1 MKNKSHIR
9 LEKYLHEEIAESLAN
24 KVAEAKTKKEKL
36 EILESW
42 MMNYV
47 RATNGDALQTFCM
60 GVLSALFDTNQM
72 MKAYQNT
79 IGKHLKQKRLEP
91 SSNYDVYLKNK
102 RIAERFGRLG
112 MLLEINLEN
121 L

>member
-1 MKNKSHIR
+1 MKNKEYIR
-9 LEKYLHEEIAESLAN
+9 LQRYLHEEIAESLVN
-24 KVAEAKTKKEKL
+24 KVEELKTEKEKL
-36 EILESW
+36 SLLESW
-42 MMNYV
+42 MMHFV
-47 RATNGDALQTFCM
+47 RSTNGDALQTYCM

-79 IGKHLKQKRLEP
+79 ISKHLKQKRLEP
-91 SSNYDVYLKNK
+91 RSNYDVYLKNK